1 MFPARRA
8 FRAAPALSASPLRSY
23 HATRSMLVQIND
35 AIPDVEL
42 MENSPGNKV
51 SIAKELKGKGVI
63 IGVPAAFSPSC
74 SESHIPGYIN
84 SSKLKDAGQVFVV
97 SVNDAFVMGQWGKS
111 LDPEG
116 KSGTR
121 MQPSR
126 RALELD
132 FDGTAI
138 FGQPRSKRYALVVDE
153 GKVKSVHVEPDNTG
167 VKESTADKVLE

>member
-1 MFPARRA
+1 MFSARHA
-8 FRAAPALSASPLRSY
+8 FKAVPALSASPFRSY
-23 HATRSMLVQIND
+23 HATRSMLVKMND

-111 LDPEG
+111 LDPDG
-116 KSGTR
+116 KSGTH

-138 FGQPRSKRYALVVDE
+138 FGQPRSKRYALVVDD

>member
-23 HATRSMLVQIND
+23 HATRSMAVQIHD

-74 SESHIPGYIN
+74 SESHIPGYID

-111 LDPEG
+111 LDPDG
-116 KSGTR
+116 KSGAAFTK
-121 MQPSR
+121 
-126 RALELD
+126 ALELD

-138 FGQPRSKRYALVVDE
+138 FGQPRSKRYALVVDD
-153 GKVKSVHVEPDNTG
+153 GKVKSIHVEPDNTG